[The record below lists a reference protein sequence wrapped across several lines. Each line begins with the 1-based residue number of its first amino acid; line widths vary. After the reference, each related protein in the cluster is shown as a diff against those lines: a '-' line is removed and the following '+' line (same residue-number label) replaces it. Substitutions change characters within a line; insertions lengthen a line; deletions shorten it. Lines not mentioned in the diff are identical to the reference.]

1 MGPSSNGA
9 CQIFAAQPKYLI
21 ISVPY
26 MGFQIDWRLYL
37 NAFTWRSKL
46 SFKKL
51 NFLRPFKIDESN
63 PWDHKWE
70 AGYKGYSLAAIETKI
85 AAAGWRIIR
94 RDFTSPTRSVFYLLD
109 PKGSYGQT

>member
-1 MGPSSNGA
+1 
-9 CQIFAAQPKYLI
+9 
-21 ISVPY
+21 
-26 MGFQIDWRLYL
+26 
-37 NAFTWRSKL
+37 
-46 SFKKL
+46 KKL

-70 AGYKGYSLAAIETKI
+70 AGYTGYSLAAIETKI
-85 AAAGWRIIR
+85 DAAGWRIIR